1 MKISA
6 SVYAAD
12 PCNIIEQLKP
22 LLPEIASLHFDVMDG
37 HFVPAYGLNLA
48 LFQRLQHTIEL
59 PIDVHLMIANPEDW
73 ALRFAAMG
81 ARWIAVHPE
90 ACRDPKALL
99 RAIRQR
105 GSQGYLA
112 ISTTMAMSDVAELL
126 PESDGVLIL
135 SAPAGGGEFM
145 PRMLDKAHA
154 VPLDLPVVYDGKMQ
168 KSFIERLR
176 NQPDDLMVIG
186 GALFNQPDDQ
196 SGS

>member
-12 PCNIIEQLKP
+12 PRNIIEQITP
-22 LLPEIASLHFDVMDG
+22 LLPEIVSLHFDVMDG
-37 HFVPAYGLNLA
+37 HFAPAYGLNLA
-48 LFQRLQHTIEL
+48 LFQRLQQTIAL

-73 ALRFAAMG
+73 ALRFADLG

-90 ACRDPKALL
+90 ACRNPKALL

-105 GSQGYLA
+105 GSQGFLA

-145 PRMLDKAHA
+145 PNMLHKARA
-154 VPLDLPVVYDGKMQ
+154 VPDDLPVVYDGKMQ
-168 KSFIERLR
+168 KSFIDRLR
-176 NQPDDLMVIG
+176 NQPNDLMVIG
-186 GALFNQPDDQ
+186 GALFNQPDAQ
-196 SGS
+196 SDR

>member
-1 MKISA
+1 MNISA

-12 PCNIIEQLKP
+12 PRNVIEQITP
-22 LLPEIASLHFDVMDG
+22 LLSEIVSLHFDVMDG

-48 LFQRLQHTIEL
+48 MFERLQQTIEL
-59 PIDVHLMIANPEDW
+59 PIDVHLMIANPQDW
-73 ALRFAAMG
+73 ALRFADLG

-112 ISTTMAMSDVAELL
+112 ISTTMAMADVTELL

-145 PRMLDKAHA
+145 PQMLEKARA
-154 VPLDLPVVYDGKMQ
+154 VPIDLPVVYDGKMQ
-168 KSFIERLR
+168 QSYIDRLR
-176 NQPDDLMVIG
+176 NRPNDLMVIG
-186 GALFNQPDDQ
+186 GALFNPR
-196 SGS
+196 